1 MDGTAMDWAVALGV
15 AAGLL
20 GGTWALMLLGLRAL
34 GLA

>member
-1 MDGTAMDWAVALGV
+1 MGRTTREWAVALGV

-20 GGTWALMLLGLRAL
+20 GGTWALLLVGLRAM

>member
-1 MDGTAMDWAVALGV
+1 MDRTAMDWAVALGV
-15 AAGLL
+15 AAGFL